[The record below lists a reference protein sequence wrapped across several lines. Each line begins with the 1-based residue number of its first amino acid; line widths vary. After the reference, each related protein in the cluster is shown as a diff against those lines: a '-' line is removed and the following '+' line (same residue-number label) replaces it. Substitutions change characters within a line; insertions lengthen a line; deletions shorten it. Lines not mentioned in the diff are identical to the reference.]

1 MVSRPRVLIRTL
13 PLQAGN
19 YGGIVQA
26 WAMQQVLQGMGLSAA
41 TDVSERRVGRPPLAA
56 RAKSFAKKTILDLPL
71 VRIDNPGLTSEHLK
85 PRIDARLRRFVD
97 ENLATTSV
105 FDGADVRTGVLDDY
119 DGFLVGSDQVW
130 RARWSDIRSYLFD
143 FLATEDPRPRISYAA
158 SFGKDDLTEYS
169 AQLVHDAAA
178 LAARM
183 TALSVR
189 ESSGVDICRDQWG
202 VAAEVHVD
210 PTMLLERSSY
220 QRLYSTTSSAF
231 NEPTLLSY
239 VLDKSARATDHVD
252 HVASLTGLSVRS
264 MSPEV
269 PRTIPEFRR
278 DPDRFTR
285 PGVPDWLA
293 AFEHADF
300 VVTDSF
306 HGTVFAILN
315 NTPFLTIINRS
326 RGASRFD
333 SLLGRLSLA
342 HRMIDPADNIPEE
355 LIAAPI
361 NWSEVNERLAHER
374 DRGLTFLRSAFA
386 SLIDG

>member
-26 WAMQQVLQGMGLSAA
+26 WAMQQVLQGMGISSA
-41 TDVSERRVGRPPLAA
+41 TDVSERRVGRPAA
-56 RAKSFAKKTILDLPL
+56 ASRVKSLAKKIILDLPL

-85 PRIDARLRRFVD
+85 PQIDARLRRFVEEHLD
-97 ENLATTSV
+97 TTSV
-105 FDGADVRTGVLDDY
+105 FVGADVRVGALEEY

-143 FLATEDPRPRISYAA
+143 FVAAEDPRPRVSYAA
-158 SFGKDDLTEYS
+158 SFGRDDLSEYTE
-169 AQLVHDAAA
+169 QLIADAAI

-183 TALSVR
+183 TAISVR
-189 ESSGVDICRDQWG
+189 EKSGVEICRDLWG
-202 VAAEVHVD
+202 VAAEAHVD
-210 PTMLLERSSY
+210 PTMLLEPRSY
-220 QRLYSTTSSAF
+220 RRLYSAQSKGF
-231 NEPTLLSY
+231 DEPTLLSY
-239 VLDKSARATDHVD
+239 VLDASARATGHVD
-252 HVASLTGLSVRS
+252 RVASLTGLSVRS
-264 MSPEV
+264 MSPDV
-269 PRTIPEFRR
+269 PRTVPDFRR
-278 DPDRFTR
+278 DPDRFRR

-315 NTPFLTIINRS
+315 NTPFLTLINRS

-333 SLLGRLSLA
+333 SLLGRLSLTD
-342 HRMIDPADNIPEE
+342 RMIDPADEVSNE

-361 NWSEVNERLAHER
+361 DWSDVNDRLARER
-374 DRGLTFLRSAFA
+374 ERGLAFLRSAFA
-386 SLIDG
+386 RLIDC